1 MQRFSIRL
9 YLEGFTLSK
18 TRRFTIRSKIVL
30 GYLVVVLLF
39 GVVLLILSAQ
49 IDVLQK
55 ENDFISHHDL
65 DVHNLTNAIEKN
77 VLDMETGQRGFML
90 TGKESYL
97 QPYDQGLSEWNT
109 NYDQLYALISDN
121 PAQQQ
126 NLQNIK
132 SHINRWIEIA
142 GERSVQLKKEGDQD
156 KVLAFFQSDP
166 GKTEIDL
173 LRSQLA
179 TFRNT
184 EILLTEA
191 RVTDLANRSSTLL
204 TIMYTLWGLIAAL
217 SIAAA
222 FIVSG
227 NIVRTLQ
234 EVKHTISDI
243 SRGGNLKQ
251 RIRVRTRDEV
261 ADLAHEANQLLDEV
275 QEQNR
280 VKDQL
285 TGVATLFQNPTTL
298 EGLSRLFLSELATML
313 EIPYSVLYYWKDNRL
328 FQVAAYAGDGEKERS
343 LGKISLAPGEGLVGQ
358 SAIEQRVLR
367 MNDLPQNYIR
377 ISSGLGHASASS
389 LTVVPILF
397 EGKTVAVVELASM
410 KPLTEKAMELIKELT
425 VIFGVSLHS
434 TVTRMELQHLYDE
447 SQVLNEELQAQS
459 EKLQLQ
465 TEEMQSQTEELQM
478 QTEELYMLNERL
490 ESQKGTA
497 ENAVQELAAT
507 AHQLRISS
515 GYKSEFLANMSHELR
530 TPLNSMLI
538 LSEIL
543 AENKHHHL
551 SGEEQNYAAV
561 IHRSGKDLLN
571 LINDILD
578 LSKVEAGQMEVEF
591 DDVYLDTLPEV
602 MNQYFLK
609 TAEQKKIDFRIQL
622 QGPLPATIE
631 TDEMRMH
638 QILRNLLS
646 NAFKFTSTGE
656 VALTISQVRLTDPE
670 HAGQETE
677 VIAFSVSDTGIGIAE
692 DKLLQIFEAFKQAD
706 GATARKYGGTGL
718 GLSISQSLASLLGG
732 SISATSRLGQG
743 SVFTLFL
750 PLYRKGHEVS
760 QEEQSSRLFV
770 YEAVDAKVKESIVPS
785 SPHVEPELKNME
797 ILLTPL
803 EESLFRDRQILV
815 VDDDIRNVYALAN
828 ALEQYGMQ
836 VTSAQNGT
844 ECLELLEQGGL
855 RPDVILMDIMMP
867 ELDGYETTR
876 RIREQL
882 GLTQIPII
890 ALTAKAMKEDR
901 EKCIA
906 AGATDYL
913 SKPLNI
919 KDVLSRMKLWMSHE
933 KMEI

>member
-1 MQRFSIRL
+1 M
-9 YLEGFTLSK
+9 SK

-39 GVVLLILSAQ
+39 GVVLLVLSAQ

-97 QPYDQGLSEWNT
+97 QPYDQGLSEWNA
-109 NYDQLYALISDN
+109 NYDQLYSLISDN

-126 NLQNIK
+126 SLQNIK
-132 SHINRWIEIA
+132 SHITRWIEIA

-156 KVLAFFQSDP
+156 KVLAFFETDP
-166 GKTEIDL
+166 GKREIDL
-173 LRSQLA
+173 LRSQLT

-184 EILLTEA
+184 EIMLTEA

-204 TIMYTLWGLIAAL
+204 TIMYTLWALIAAL

-222 FIVSG
+222 LIISG

-234 EVKHTISDI
+234 EVKQTISDI

-261 ADLAHEANQLLDEV
+261 ADLGHETNKLLDEV

-285 TGVATLFQNPTTL
+285 TGIATLLQNPTTL
-298 EGLSRLFLSELATML
+298 EGLSRLFLSELAAML

-328 FQVAAYAGDGEKERS
+328 VRVAAYAGGGEKEHS

-358 SAIEQRVLR
+358 SAMEQRVLR

-377 ISSGLGHASASS
+377 IASGLGHTSASS

-397 EGKTVAVVELASM
+397 EGKTIAVVELASM
-410 KPLTEKAMELIKELT
+410 KPLPEQSMEWIRELT

-434 TVTRMELQHLYDE
+434 TVTRMELQQLYDE

-478 QTEELYMLNERL
+478 QTEELHMLNERL
-490 ESQKGTA
+490 EAQKGAA
-497 ENAVQELAAT
+497 ENTAQELAVLAN
-507 AHQLRISS
+507 QLRTSS

-551 SGEEQNYAAV
+551 SSEEQNYAAV

-622 QGPLPATIE
+622 QSPLPDTIK

-646 NAFKFTSTGE
+646 NAFKFTSEGE
-656 VALTISQVRLTDPE
+656 VALTISQMSLTEPDQ
-670 HAGQETE
+670 AGQDTE
-677 VIAFSVSDTGIGIAE
+677 VIAFSVSDTGIGIE
-692 DKLLQIFEAFKQAD
+692 ENKLVQIFEAFKQAD

-732 SISATSRLGQG
+732 SISAASRVGQG

-750 PLYRKGHEVS
+750 PLHREGPAVKNEQGH
-760 QEEQSSRLFV
+760 RLFID
-770 YEAVDAKVKESIVPS
+770 ETEETTSEEHNISS
-785 SPHVEPELKNME
+785 SPQVQVDMKNRE

-803 EESLFRDRQILV
+803 QESLFSGRRILV

-828 ALEQYGMQ
+828 ALEQYGMH
-836 VTSAQNGT
+836 VISAQNGT

-855 RPDVILMDIMMP
+855 KPDIILMDIMMP

-876 RIREQL
+876 RIRERL
-882 GLTQIPII
+882 GLTELPII

-901 EKCIA
+901 DKCIA
-906 AGATDYL
+906 AGANDYL

-919 KDVLSRMKLWMSHE
+919 KDVLSRMKLWLNHE
-933 KMEI
+933 KMGI

>member
-1 MQRFSIRL
+1 M
-9 YLEGFTLSK
+9 SK

-39 GVVLLILSAQ
+39 GAVLLVLSAQ
-49 IDVLQK
+49 INVLQK

-77 VLDMETGQRGFML
+77 VLDMETGQRGYML

-97 QPYDQGLSEWNT
+97 EPYDQGLSEWNS

-121 PAQQQ
+121 PTQQQ
-126 NLQNIK
+126 RLQNIK
-132 SHINRWIEIA
+132 SHITRWIEIA
-142 GERSVQLKKEGDQD
+142 GERSVELKKEGDQS
-156 KVLAFFQSDP
+156 KVLAFFATDP
-166 GKTEIDL
+166 GKNEIDL

-179 TFRNT
+179 DFRST
-184 EILLTEA
+184 EIMLTEA
-191 RVTDLANRSSTLL
+191 RVTDLAHRSSTLL

-222 FIVSG
+222 LIVSR
-227 NIVRTLQ
+227 NIVSTLQ
-234 EVKHTISDI
+234 EVKQTISDI
-243 SRGGNLKQ
+243 SSGGNLKQ

-261 ADLAHEANQLLDEV
+261 ADLGHETNKLLDEV
-275 QEQNR
+275 QEQNQI
-280 VKDQL
+280 KDKL
-285 TGVATLFQNPTTL
+285 TGIAALLQNPTTL
-298 EGLSRLFLSELATML
+298 EGLSRLFLNELAVML

-328 FQVAAYAGDGEKERS
+328 LRVAAYAGEGEKERS

-377 ISSGLGHASASS
+377 ISSGLGYASANS

-397 EGKTVAVVELASM
+397 EGRTIAVVELASM
-410 KPLTEKAMELIKELT
+410 KPIPERAMEWIKEIA

-434 TVTRMELQHLYDE
+434 TFTRMELQHLYDE
-447 SQVLNEELQAQS
+447 SQVLNEELQVQS

-465 TEEMQSQTEELQM
+465 AEEMQSQTEELQM

-490 ESQKGTA
+490 ESQKGAA
-497 ENAVQELAAT
+497 ENAAQELEVVAD
-507 AHQLRISS
+507 QLRTSS

-551 SGEEQNYAAV
+551 SSEEQNYAAV
-561 IHRSGKDLLN
+561 IHRSGKDLLH

-591 DDVYLDTLPEV
+591 DDVYLDTLSEV

-622 QGPLPATIE
+622 QSPLPETIE
-631 TDEMRMH
+631 TDEMRLH

-646 NAFKFTSTGE
+646 NAFKFTSEGE
-656 VALTISQVRLTDPE
+656 VALTISQMRLSDPDQAGRDTD
-670 HAGQETE
+670 
-677 VIAFSVSDTGIGIAE
+677 VIAFSVSDTGIGIE
-692 DKLLQIFEAFKQAD
+692 ESKLLQIFEAFKQAD

-732 SISATSRLGQG
+732 SISAASRPGQG

-750 PLYRKGHEVS
+750 PLQREGAAV
-760 QEEQSSRLFV
+760 QEEPNSRLFLH
-770 YEAVDAKVKESIVPS
+770 EAAGSLVEKRSMSPS
-785 SPHVEPELKNME
+785 TQTEMDLKDGDM
-797 ILLTPL
+797 LLTPL
-803 EESLFRDRQILV
+803 EASLFSDRQILV

-828 ALEQYGMQ
+828 ALERYGMN
-836 VTSAQNGT
+836 VVSAQNGT
-844 ECLELLEQGGL
+844 ECLELLEQGTIK
-855 RPDVILMDIMMP
+855 PDVILMDIMMP
-867 ELDGYETTR
+867 EMDGYETTR
-876 RIREQL
+876 QIRERL

-901 EKCIA
+901 EKCIS

-913 SKPLNI
+913 SKPLNV
-919 KDVLSRMKLWMSHE
+919 KDVLSRMKLWLNHTNE

>member
-1 MQRFSIRL
+1 M
-9 YLEGFTLSK
+9 SK

-39 GVVLLILSAQ
+39 GAVLLVLSAQ
-49 IDVLQK
+49 INVLQK

-77 VLDMETGQRGFML
+77 VLDMETGQRGYML

-97 QPYDQGLSEWNT
+97 EPYDQGLSEWNS

-121 PAQQQ
+121 PTQQQ
-126 NLQNIK
+126 RLQNIK
-132 SHINRWIEIA
+132 SHITRWIEIA
-142 GERSVQLKKEGDQD
+142 GERSVELKKEGDQS
-156 KVLAFFQSDP
+156 KVLAFFATDP
-166 GKTEIDL
+166 GKNEIDL

-179 TFRNT
+179 DFRST
-184 EILLTEA
+184 EIMLTEA
-191 RVTDLANRSSTLL
+191 RVTDLAHRSSTLL

-222 FIVSG
+222 LIVSR
-227 NIVRTLQ
+227 NIVSTLQ
-234 EVKHTISDI
+234 EVKQTISDI
-243 SRGGNLKQ
+243 SSGGNLKQ

-261 ADLAHEANQLLDEV
+261 ADLGHETNKLLDEV
-275 QEQNR
+275 QEQNQI
-280 VKDQL
+280 KDKL
-285 TGVATLFQNPTTL
+285 TGIAALLQNPTTL
-298 EGLSRLFLSELATML
+298 EGLSRLFLNELAVML

-328 FQVAAYAGDGEKERS
+328 LRVAAYAGEGEKERS

-358 SAIEQRVLR
+358 SAVEQRVLR

-377 ISSGLGHASASS
+377 ISSGLGYASANS

-397 EGKTVAVVELASM
+397 EGRTIAVVELASM
-410 KPLTEKAMELIKELT
+410 KPIPERAMEWIKEIA

-465 TEEMQSQTEELQM
+465 AEEMQSQTEELQM

-490 ESQKGTA
+490 ESQKGAA
-497 ENAVQELAAT
+497 ENAAQELEVVAD
-507 AHQLRISS
+507 QLRTSS

-551 SGEEQNYAAV
+551 SSEEQNYAAV
-561 IHRSGKDLLN
+561 IHRSGKDLLH

-591 DDVYLDTLPEV
+591 DDVYLDTLSEV

-622 QGPLPATIE
+622 QSPLPETIE
-631 TDEMRMH
+631 TDEMRLH

-646 NAFKFTSTGE
+646 NAFKFTSEGE
-656 VALTISQVRLTDPE
+656 VALTISQMRLSDPDQAGRDTD
-670 HAGQETE
+670 
-677 VIAFSVSDTGIGIAE
+677 VIAFSVSDTGIGIE
-692 DKLLQIFEAFKQAD
+692 ESKLLQIFEAFKQAD

-732 SISATSRLGQG
+732 SISAASRPGQG

-750 PLYRKGHEVS
+750 PLQREGAAV
-760 QEEQSSRLFV
+760 QEEPNSRLFLH
-770 YEAVDAKVKESIVPS
+770 EAAGSLVEKRSMSPS
-785 SPHVEPELKNME
+785 TQTEMDLKDGDM
-797 ILLTPL
+797 LLTPL
-803 EESLFRDRQILV
+803 EASLFSDRQILV

-828 ALEQYGMQ
+828 ALERYGMN
-836 VTSAQNGT
+836 VVSAQNGT
-844 ECLELLEQGGL
+844 ECLELLEQGTIK
-855 RPDVILMDIMMP
+855 PDVILMDIMMP
-867 ELDGYETTR
+867 EMDGYETTR
-876 RIREQL
+876 QIRERL

-901 EKCIA
+901 EKCIS

-913 SKPLNI
+913 SKPLNV
-919 KDVLSRMKLWMSHE
+919 KDVLSRMKLWLNHTNE